1 MTKKTVI
8 HDTADVYW
16 KRKSDGHVISA
27 AEAQLA
33 SISQSISE
41 EELKG
46 GIGNKTLYLLRS
58 DKSIDAKVKNAFF
71 DMEFMAM
78 TQGVAIEENKFN
90 VFEREDVTV
99 DTDKTVKLQK
109 APIGTVSLKNI
120 KGATVQAEFKD
131 GVVAVPESFA
141 KEGDVL
147 TAVYKVEVT
156 GETVEINT
164 NKFSEM
170 YELEYHTIEY
180 DPDTGVVYSDLYIQF
195 DKVAPSG
202 EFEMSLEN
210 GSAYTPEL
218 SFKVLAA
225 DSKGKIGR
233 FARVPRIETNTPVTP
248 PPSPDTGT
256 QTKAVDI
263 GD

>member
-16 KRKSDGHVISA
+16 RRKSDGHVISA

-46 GIGNKTLYLLRS
+46 GIGNRTLYLLRT

-90 VFEREDVTV
+90 VSEREDVTV
-99 DTDKTVKLQK
+99 QVDGTVKLQK
-109 APIGTVSLKNI
+109 TPVGVVSLKNS
-120 KGATVQAEFKD
+120 KGASIQAEYKD
-131 GVVAVPESFA
+131 EAVTVPDDFA

-147 TAVYKVEVT
+147 TAVYRIEVT
-156 GETVEINT
+156 GETVEINS

-210 GSAYTPEL
+210 GAAYTPEL

-225 DSKGKIGR
+225 DSSGRYGR
-233 FARVPRIETNTPVTP
+233 FARVPRTKTNTPDIP
-248 PPSPDTGT
+248 SPSPDTGT